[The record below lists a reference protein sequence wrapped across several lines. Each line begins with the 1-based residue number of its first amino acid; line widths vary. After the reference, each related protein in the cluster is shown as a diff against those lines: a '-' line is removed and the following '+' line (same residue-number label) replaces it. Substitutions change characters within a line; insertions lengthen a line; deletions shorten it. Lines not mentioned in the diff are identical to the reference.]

1 MRQSRPRDPGSVRS
15 SIKMPDIASV
25 SNSVGPLHSTPGVGR
40 EGIERPA
47 SPETPVDRL
56 GRQDRVEVS
65 RHAEWFQALR
75 EMPDIRQDRVEAIQ
89 KAIQEDA
96 YVTPEKIDVAIE
108 GLLQDVRA

>member
-1 MRQSRPRDPGSVRS
+1 
-15 SIKMPDIASV
+15 MPDIASV
-25 SNSVGPLHSTPGVGR
+25 SNSVGPLHSTPGAGR

-47 SPETPVDRL
+47 SLETPTDRL

-75 EMPDIRQDRVEAIQ
+75 ELPGIRQDRVEAVQ

-108 GLLQDVRA
+108 GLLQDVLG